1 MVNNNINRIQ
11 GGNSMKYKKLIL
23 ILTSFILMTV
33 YIVYPYVKE
42 TNKLKEGFK
51 EKIIRFHVIANS
63 DYKEDQEMKLKIRD
77 KILGSMGEKF
87 GNSHSKEET
96 REIIYNNLENIKSI
110 AEEEIKKEG
119 KDYTVDVSLGQDTF
133 PTKTYGD
140 VTFPQ
145 GEYEALKV
153 VIGEGKGKNWWC
165 VMFPPLCFIDMTHGV
180 TKDTEKELK
189 GVLTEEEYALLL
201 SEKEEPVV
209 LKSKIAEI
217 FEKTKDYL
225 ANIK

>member
-1 MVNNNINRIQ
+1 
-11 GGNSMKYKKLIL
+11 
-23 ILTSFILMTV
+23 
-33 YIVYPYVKE
+33 
-42 TNKLKEGFK
+42 
-51 EKIIRFHVIANS
+51 
-63 DYKEDQEMKLKIRD
+63 MKLKIRD
-77 KILGSMGEKF
+77 KILSSMGEKF
-87 GNSHSKEET
+87 GSSHSKKET

>member
-33 YIVYPYVKE
+33 YIFYPYVKE

-77 KILGSMGEKF
+77 KILSSMGEKF
-87 GNSHSKEET
+87 GSSHSKKET

-165 VMFPPLCFIDMTHGV
+165 VMFPPLCFVDISRG
-180 TKDTEKELK
+180 
-189 GVLTEEEYALLL
+189 Y
-201 SEKEEPVV
+201 
-209 LKSKIAEI
+209 
-217 FEKTKDYL
+217 
-225 ANIK
+225 